1 MGGRGR
7 PDGRPDRKDAMDQSL
22 LRLLWCMLPD
32 QRPWRELHWL
42 SLMPATAVTAVGTP
56 RPPEAVGFVER
67 GYHRPTRRFVEA
79 GALAWLRGLGDLP
92 AVSEHQWI
100 ASLELCSLV
109 TGQASDLARRR
120 GLRQAV
126 LVWAN
131 DPDIPLYR
139 LPPYRQAVRR
149 ARGADLFLCFVQ
161 AARDHC
167 LALGLPAERC
177 VVVLPGVDTALFH
190 PPSAPVSEPVAVF
203 ASALAPNKGIDRVLE
218 AFRLVHGRLPAAEL
232 RVLGSGPLEALVR
245 REAARPGSGV
255 RYLGAMGRE
264 RVADELRRAG
274 VFVTAPRPTRVW
286 NEQFGLAYV
295 EAMAS
300 GLAVVTTACGANHEA
315 VRPPNER
322 VPDDA
327 EALAEALLGFLEDP
341 ARRARVGAENRRAAV
356 EHHQLARQCARM
368 GEAFQRAT
376 SG

>member
-7 PDGRPDRKDAMDQSL
+7 VDRARKEASMDQSL
-22 LRLLWCMLPD
+22 LRLLWFMLPG

-42 SLMPATAVTAVGTP
+42 SLMPGAAVTAVGTP
-56 RPPEAVGFVER
+56 RPPEAVGFLDR
-67 GYHRPTRRFVEA
+67 AYHRPTRRFVEA
-79 GALAWLRGLGDLP
+79 GALAWLRGLRDLP
-92 AVSEHQWI
+92 VEHEWV

-109 TGQASDLARRR
+109 TGQASGLARRR
-120 GLRQAV
+120 RLRQAV

-149 ARGADLFLCFVQ
+149 ARGADLFLCFVA

-167 LALGLPAERC
+167 VALGLPAERC
-177 VVVLPGVDTALFH
+177 PVVLPGIDTGLFH
-190 PPSAPVSEPVAVF
+190 PPPAPVSEPVALF

-218 AFRLVHGRLPAAEL
+218 AFRLVRARLPEAEL
-232 RVLGSGPLEALVR
+232 RVLGSGPLEGLVR

-255 RYLGAMGRE
+255 RYLGATGRE

-274 VFVTAPRPTRVW
+274 LFVTAPRPTRVW

-300 GLAVVTTACGANHEA
+300 GLAVVTTVCGSNHEA

-327 EALAEALLGFLEDP
+327 EALAEAVLGFLADP
-341 ARRARVGAENRRAAV
+341 ARRARVGAENRRVAV
-356 EHHQLARQCARM
+356 EHHELGRQCARM
-368 GEAFQRAT
+368 GEAFRRAT
-376 SG
+376 G